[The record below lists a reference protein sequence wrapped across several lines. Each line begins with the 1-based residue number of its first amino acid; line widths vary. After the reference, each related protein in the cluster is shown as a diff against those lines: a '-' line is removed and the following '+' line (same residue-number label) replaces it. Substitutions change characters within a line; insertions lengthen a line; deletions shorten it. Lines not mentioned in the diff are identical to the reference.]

1 MEAKL
6 GTVRISPEVLSTIA
20 RLTALGVP
28 GVARMSD
35 DLPASVDRLLKG
47 RTGKAGV
54 RMEIV
59 DEAVAVNL
67 YIVVQQNV
75 SVYQVC
81 RDVQEQVARA
91 IKDMVGM
98 PVLAVNVYVENVAAS
113 PSPRN
118 APGATS

>member
-1 MEAKL
+1 MEQKL

-20 RLTALGVP
+20 RLTTLAVP

-47 RTGKAGV
+47 RTGKLGV
-54 RMEIV
+54 RIEIV
-59 DEAVAVNL
+59 DDAVAVNL
-67 YIVVQQNV
+67 YIIVQHQV

-81 RDVQEQVARA
+81 RDIQEQVARA

-98 PVLAVNVYVENVAAS
+98 PVLAVNVYVENVANVS
-113 PSPRN
+113 
-118 APGATS
+118 GETS